1 MPTRSSGSVKLFYPR
16 FDRQSLV
23 SVLKQGLVALSQR
36 MPLKRA
42 VLFGSWAQGRA
53 TAFSDID
60 LLVIYSDPPRGD
72 AYQEV
77 RRCMDIP
84 GLEPHVYSE
93 TEAAQLVETLSRM
106 TANGIDLLGE
116 RLSS

>member
-1 MPTRSSGSVKLFYPR
+1 MPIRSSGSVKLFYPR
-16 FDRQSLV
+16 FDRQTLV
-23 SVLKQGLVALSQR
+23 AALKQGLATLSAR
-36 MPLKRA
+36 MPLRRA

-60 LLVIYSDPPRGD
+60 LLIVYSNPPRGD

-93 TEAAQLVETLSRM
+93 TEAAQLEATITRM
-106 TANGIDLLGE
+106 TAKGIALLE
-116 RLSS
+116 

>member
-1 MPTRSSGSVKLFYPR
+1 MPIRSSGSVKLFYPR
-16 FDRQSLV
+16 FDGQTLVNALRQGV
-23 SVLKQGLVALSQR
+23 AALSAR
-36 MPLKRA
+36 MPLKHV

-60 LLVIYSDPPRGD
+60 LLVVYSDPTRED

-93 TEAAQLVETLSRM
+93 TQATQLESTLARM
-106 TANGIDLLGE
+106 SANGIVLLG
-116 RLSS
+116 

>member
-1 MPTRSSGSVKLFYPR
+1 MPIRSSGSAKLFYPR
-16 FDRQSLV
+16 FDGQELV
-23 SVLKQGLVALSQR
+23 GVLKQGVVALSER
-36 MPLKRA
+36 MPLKRV
-42 VLFGSWAQGRA
+42 VLFGSWAKGRA

-60 LLVIYSDPPRGD
+60 LLVIYADPPRGD

-93 TEAAQLVETLSRM
+93 AEAARLM
-106 TANGIDLLGE
+106 TTVAKMCENGIVLLE
-116 RLSS
+116 

>member
-1 MPTRSSGSVKLFYPR
+1 MPIRSSGSAKLFYPR
-16 FDRQSLV
+16 FDKQALV
-23 SVLKQGLVALSQR
+23 TALQEGVAALLER
-36 MPLKRA
+36 MPVKRA

-93 TEAAQLVETLSRM
+93 TEAAQLEPTIARM
-106 TANGIDLLGE
+106 TANGIVLFE
-116 RLSS
+116 

>member
-1 MPTRSSGSVKLFYPR
+1 MPTRSSGSVKVFYPR
-16 FDRQSLV
+16 FDGQTLVNALRQGV
-23 SVLKQGLVALSQR
+23 AALSAR
-36 MPLKRA
+36 MPLKHV

-60 LLVIYSDPPRGD
+60 LLVIYSDPLRGD

-93 TEAAQLVETLSRM
+93 TEAAQLEATIAKM
-106 TANGIDLLGE
+106 TTHGIVLLG
-116 RLSS
+116 

>member
-1 MPTRSSGSVKLFYPR
+1 MPVRSSGSVKLFYPR
-16 FDRQSLV
+16 FDGQTLV
-23 SVLKQGLVALSQR
+23 EALRRGLVELSER
-36 MPLKRA
+36 MPLKRV

-77 RRCMDIP
+77 RRCMEIP

-93 TEAAQLVETLSRM
+93 TEAAQRRETLAKM
-106 TANGIDLLGE
+106 TANGVVLFE
-116 RLSS
+116 

>member
-1 MPTRSSGSVKLFYPR
+1 MPVRSSGSVKLFYPR
-16 FDRQSLV
+16 FDHQTLV
-23 SVLKQGLVALSQR
+23 NALKQGVAALSER
-36 MPLKRA
+36 MPLKHV

-93 TEAAQLVETLSRM
+93 TEAAFLTETLAKM
-106 TANGIDLLGE
+106 TANGIVLLG
-116 RLSS
+116 